1 MTAQA
6 RQIEK
11 ESRIGKQPVPVP
23 QGVEVTLEGQRV
35 RVKGPKGEMERTFR
49 PEVEIAREGD
59 VLRVRPATGSG
70 RLGRQYQGLTRALLR
85 NMVEGVSKGF
95 QKSLDL
101 RGVGYRA
108 DIKGQTLTMLLG
120 YSHPVVME
128 IPAAVK
134 MRAEIIDEGGLKYP
148 RVHLE
153 SHDKELLGQVAAKI
167 RSKRP
172 PEPYKGKGVRYTG
185 ERIREK
191 AGKAAKAGK

>member
-1 MTAQA
+1 MTA
-6 RQIEK
+6 QIEK

-23 QGVEVTLEGQRV
+23 QGVKVTIEGQRV
-35 RVKGPKGEMERTFR
+35 EVQGPKGRLARTFR
-49 PEVEIAREGD
+49 PEVRIEREGEH
-59 VLRVRPATGSG
+59 LRVRPAPGSG
-70 RLGRQYQGLTRALLR
+70 RLGRQFQGLTRALLR
-85 NMVEGVSKGF
+85 NMVEGCSKGY
-95 QKSLDL
+95 QRSLDL

-120 YSHPVVME
+120 YSHPVVMQIPEGIKVRSE
-128 IPAAVK
+128 IV
-134 MRAEIIDEGGLKYP
+134 DTGGLKYP

-153 SHDKELLGQVAAKI
+153 SHDKELLGQVAARI

-185 ERIREK
+185 ERIVEK